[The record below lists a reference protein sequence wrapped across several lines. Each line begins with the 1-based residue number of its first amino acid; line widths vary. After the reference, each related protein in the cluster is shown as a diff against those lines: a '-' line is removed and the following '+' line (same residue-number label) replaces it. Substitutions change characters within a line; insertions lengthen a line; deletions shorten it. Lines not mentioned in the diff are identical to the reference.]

1 MLCVGSKVRYVI
13 PTLELAGE
21 GVITRFVPGGRCYV
35 KDDDGIVV
43 VLVGLENVEEVL
55 Q

>member
-21 GVITRFVPGGRCYV
+21 GVITRFISGGRCYV
-35 KDDDGIVV
+35 KDSNSIIVA
-43 VLVGLENVEEVL
+43 LIGLENVEEVL